1 LSSLAVSPA
10 RPPAVE
16 VHERIAP
23 PTRTWREPESRL
35 VLLVVLAISVAY
47 VGRHLSRGWMPYDD
61 GALAQS
67 AERLLQGELPHR
79 DFDEI
84 YTGGLA
90 YLNAGAFR
98 LFGTN
103 LWSMRLVLLAVF
115 VAWVPTVYYL
125 ASRLV
130 RPTVAGVV
138 TLLAVVWSL
147 PNYTAPMPSWYNLFL
162 ATFGAAAL
170 FRHLED
176 GRPRWLVAAGV
187 AGGLSFL
194 VKVVGLYYVAGVLLY
209 LVFQAHAL
217 ARDDAGPTAP
227 RAGAYGAFV
236 TAALIV
242 FLAALAALVRHQLH
256 APEVAQF
263 ILPGAAIAMLLVRN
277 EWSLP
282 AGGNRARFA
291 GLARLLGPFLI
302 GVALPVALFLV
313 PYLRSGSVDAFA
325 NGVFVLPMRRF
336 GVAVARVLPFTVMLA
351 CLPLAFLAVFV
362 RSPRGRASGRYVDV
376 AVAAALAGAL
386 AVILVGTGRNA
397 VVYRTVW
404 YSVWMQLPGLVVAGV
419 IVLWRPRAA
428 DAEDPLLRPRTMAL
442 LCVAALCNLTLFP
455 YFVANY
461 FCYIAPLVLLTAVA
475 LYRYLRPRA
484 TIIPAMV
491 LAFYAAFAVVRTNE
505 STLYTM
511 GLRYAPYLRT
521 APLGLERGGIDV
533 PVVHAEAYRQLVPF
547 VRSRARGD
555 YIWASPDC
563 PEVYFLTGLKNPT
576 RSLFDFFDDT
586 TGHTT
591 RVLEALD
598 AHGVT
603 VVVMNARS
611 AFSPPLA
618 DDLVA
623 ALETR
628 YPYATNIGVFHVRW
642 RP

>member
-1 LSSLAVSPA
+1 
-10 RPPAVE
+10 
-16 VHERIAP
+16 
-23 PTRTWREPESRL
+23 
-35 VLLVVLAISVAY
+35 
-47 VGRHLSRGWMPYDD
+47 
-61 GALAQS
+61 
-67 AERLLQGELPHR
+67 
-79 DFDEI
+79 
-84 YTGGLA
+84 
-90 YLNAGAFR
+90 
-98 LFGTN
+98 
-103 LWSMRLVLLAVF
+103 VF
-115 VAWVPTVYYL
+115 VAWVPTVYYI

-130 RPTVAGVV
+130 RPTVAGAV

-170 FRHLED
+170 FRHIED
-176 GRPRWLVAAGV
+176 GRHRWLVAAGV

-209 LVFQAHAL
+209 LVFRAHAL
-217 ARDDAGPTAP
+217 ARDDAGSSPP
-227 RAGAYGAFV
+227 RGDAYGVFV
-236 TAALIV
+236 TAALV
-242 FLAALAALVRHQLH
+242 LFLAALAVLVRHQLY

-263 ILPGAAIAMLLVRN
+263 VLPGAAIAMLLVRN

-282 AGGNRARFA
+282 AGANRTRFA

-313 PYLRSGSVDAFA
+313 PYVRSGSVDAFA

-351 CLPLAFLAVFV
+351 CLPLVALALFV
-362 RSPRGRASGRYVDV
+362 RAPRARTTRRYVEV
-376 AVAAALAGAL
+376 ALALAL
-386 AVILVGTGRNA
+386 AVLLVVTGRNA
-397 VVYRTVW
+397 VVYRSVW
-404 YSVWMQLPGLVVAGV
+404 YSVWMLLPGLVIAGV

-428 DAEDPLLRPRTMAL
+428 DGEDPLLRPRMMAL

-461 FCYIAPLVLLTAVA
+461 FCYIAPLVLLAIVA
-475 LYRYLRPRA
+475 LCRYLRPRSA
-484 TIIPAMV
+484 VIPATV
-491 LAFYAAFAVVRTNE
+491 LAFYASFAIVRTNDT
-505 STLYTM
+505 TLYTM

-533 PVVHAEAYRQLVPF
+533 PVVHAEAYRHLVPF
-547 VRSRARGD
+547 VRSRAKSD

-563 PEVYFLTGLKNPT
+563 PEIYFLTGRRNPT

-586 TGHTT
+586 TGHTA

-611 AFSPPLA
+611 AFSPPISA
-618 DDLVA
+618 DLVA
-623 ALETR
+623 ELVRR
-628 YPYATNIGVFHVRW
+628 YPFAGNIGPFHVRW
-642 RP
+642 RS